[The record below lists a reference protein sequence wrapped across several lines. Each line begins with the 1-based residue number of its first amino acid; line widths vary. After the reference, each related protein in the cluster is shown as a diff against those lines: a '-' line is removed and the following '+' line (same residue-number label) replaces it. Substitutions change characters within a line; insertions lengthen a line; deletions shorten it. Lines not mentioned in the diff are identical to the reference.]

1 MEKLTYEKAAAELDQ
16 ILTALKNDEV
26 TVDELA
32 EKVERASQ
40 LIVFCKKKLT
50 STEEKIEKIINKL
63 DQ

>member
-1 MEKLTYEKAAAELDQ
+1 MEKLTYESAAAELDQ

-32 EKVERASQ
+32 EKVERASH

-50 STEEKIEKIINKL
+50 ATEEKIEKIIDKL
-63 DQ
+63 E

>member
-1 MEKLTYEKAAAELDQ
+1 MEKLTYEHAAAELDQ

-40 LIVFCKKKLT
+40 LIVFCKKKLAA
-50 STEEKIEKIINKL
+50 TEEKVVKIINKL
-63 DQ
+63 EQ

>member
-1 MEKLTYEKAAAELDQ
+1 MEKLTYEKAAAELDE

-26 TVDELA
+26 TVDQLA

-50 STEEKIEKIINKL
+50 TTEEKIEKIMDKL
-63 DQ
+63 EE

>member
-32 EKVERASQ
+32 EKVERASV
-40 LIVFCKKKLT
+40 LIAFCKKKLT
-50 STEEKIEKIINKL
+50 ATEEKIEKIINKL

>member
-1 MEKLTYEKAAAELDQ
+1 MEKLTYERAADELEQ

-50 STEEKIEKIINKL
+50 ATEEKIDKIMDKL
-63 DQ
+63 EQ

>member
-1 MEKLTYEKAAAELDQ
+1 MEKLTYERAADELDQ

-50 STEEKIEKIINKL
+50 ATEEKIEKIIHKL
-63 DQ
+63 EQ

>member
-1 MEKLTYEKAAAELDQ
+1 MDKLTYEKAAAELDQ

-40 LIVFCKKKLT
+40 LILFCKKKL
-50 STEEKIEKIINKL
+50 SATEEKVEKIIDKL
-63 DQ
+63 EK

>member
-1 MEKLTYEKAAAELDQ
+1 MEKLTYERAADELDQ

-40 LIVFCKKKLT
+40 LIAFCKKKLT
-50 STEEKIEKIINKL
+50 ATEEKIEKIINKL
-63 DQ
+63 EE

>member
-1 MEKLTYEKAAAELDQ
+1 MEKLSYERAADELDQ

-40 LIVFCKKKLT
+40 LIVFCKKKLIA
-50 STEEKIEKIINKL
+50 TEEKIEKIIHKL

>member
-1 MEKLTYEKAAAELDQ
+1 MEKLTYEKAAEELDE

-26 TVDELA
+26 TVDQLA

-50 STEEKIEKIINKL
+50 TTEEKIEKIMDKL
-63 DQ
+63 EE

>member
-1 MEKLTYEKAAAELDQ
+1 MEKLTYETAANELDQ

-50 STEEKIEKIINKL
+50 TTEEKIEKIIDKL
-63 DQ
+63 EQ

>member
-1 MEKLTYEKAAAELDQ
+1 MEKLTYETAANELDQ

-50 STEEKIEKIINKL
+50 ATEEKIEKIIHKL
-63 DQ
+63 EQ